1 MPYQSTSS
9 GRDAIKNI
17 KLFTNLFAFGKNS
30 GHSNTGQILVD
41 GYDRY
46 NVDMGFRHLFGT
58 MVSIEAGPAGETSE
72 TGPAGRTV
80 GFRSRNYYDERLY
93 GNEDLP
99 FASPES
105 NILEVMGTSMR

>member
-1 MPYQSTSS
+1 SSS

-30 GHSNTGQILVD
+30 GHSNTGQILID
-41 GYDRY
+41 DYDRY

-58 MVSIEAGPAGETSE
+58 MVSIEAGPAGTTS
-72 TGPAGRTV
+72 G